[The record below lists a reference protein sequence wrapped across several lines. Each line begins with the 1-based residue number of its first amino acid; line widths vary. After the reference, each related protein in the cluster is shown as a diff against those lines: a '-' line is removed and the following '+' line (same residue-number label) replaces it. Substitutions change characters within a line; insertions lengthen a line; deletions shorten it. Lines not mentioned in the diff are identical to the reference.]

1 MKKKVIKNK
10 GGRPPEY
17 PYANMAVDQ
26 SVVLVYKTEEE
37 LSRSRCASYQIGHSH
52 KWKFK
57 TKNRETDA
65 GKFEL
70 TVKRVS

>member
-17 PYANMAVDQ
+17 PYANMVVDQ
-26 SVVLVYKTEEE
+26 TKVMVYDTVQE
-37 LSRSRCASYQIGHSH
+37 LSKSRGASYQIGHSH

-70 TVKRVS
+70 TVKRVG

>member
-17 PYANMAVDQ
+17 PYSNMAVEQ
-26 SVVLVYKTEEE
+26 SVKTVYETEED
-37 LSRSRCASYQIGHSH
+37 LLKSRGAAYQIAHTH
-52 KWKFK
+52 KWKFVS
-57 TKNRETDA
+57 KNRETDA

>member
-1 MKKKVIKNK
+1 MEKKVIKNK

-17 PYANMAVDQ
+17 PYANMDVDQ
-26 SVVLVYKTEEE
+26 TKVLVYKTEED
-37 LSRSRCASYQIGHSH
+37 LSKSRNASYQIGHSH
-52 KWKFK
+52 KWKFR

>member
-17 PYANMAVDQ
+17 PYANMAIDQ

-37 LSRSRCASYQIGHSH
+37 LSKSRGASYQIGHSH
-52 KWKFK
+52 KMEIQNK
-57 TKNRETDA
+57 E
-65 GKFEL
+65 
-70 TVKRVS
+70 S